1 MPQNGLLD
9 FLQGASNSAAS
20 NVSAPIDGINW
31 LLRKAGLPVSE
42 KPFLGSDW
50 MAAQGLTREPQN
62 RNMGLLGEAIG
73 GVLPMVAAAKAP
85 QIARGLLQGAE
96 NMAAPRMLNPQA
108 GAIGPGISDA
118 ERAARMES
126 MGMERGWYRGGDAP
140 NAAGNRTGPWYTQDA
155 EEAAGYAKRTSAKDV
170 REYALPQKGFL
181 QASGGYPSKLAH
193 DVAKIVSSESY
204 GKDGAYLAKQL
215 QSYGPNEPVSGAAIW
230 QSLESR
236 FGNDGAAEVLQKLGF
251 NGAKGI
257 TGGPE
262 AYVFKSAPVR
272 DANKAAFISANRG
285 NDDIFGKA
293 SLPFLGLVG
302 GTALG
307 ADYLLHKD

>member
-108 GAIGPGISDA
+108 GAIGPFHNDVLASMSKGIPDDVASSAFGRDGFIYHTPYRPFENAQSTAIGGGSPISERVFSTTKPLTASQLKSIEAVPVSDMA
-118 ERAARMES
+118 T
-126 MGMERGWYRGGDAP
+126 
-140 NAAGNRTGPWYTQDA
+140 NAF
-155 EEAAGYAKRTSAKDV
+155 AKELSDEGAIGFLNKDGKRFSVVTPSAKN
-170 REYALPQKGFL
+170 QGQF
-181 QASGGYPSKLAH
+181 QATQYDPRGAIGDSQHQSSADAIQRLIDGGYSKIL
-193 DVAKIVSSESY
+193 
-204 GKDGAYLAKQL
+204 
-215 QSYGPNEPVSGAAIW
+215 
-230 QSLESR
+230 
-236 FGNDGAAEVLQKLGF
+236 
-251 NGAKGI
+251 
-257 TGGPE
+257 
-262 AYVFKSAPVR
+262 
-272 DANKAAFISANRG
+272 
-285 NDDIFGKA
+285 DDKRIEN
-293 SLPFLGLVG
+293 FLRKVML
-302 GTALG
+302 
-307 ADYLLHKD
+307 